1 MMGRLGMA
9 GLSKRKPGR
18 RGLTAAARG
27 MMIALALGAGGCA
40 ASVSPV
46 GGGPADV
53 GTAPSDGASRVEDG
67 RKKLS
72 NTEHIR
78 LAVAKLLEHEADG
91 VQIEID
97 DEVKV
102 EGLTLFRYE
111 LDGGGERGAFGSG
124 VDGAGGT
131 TIGFDES
138 APRLAKALGATRD
151 PVTLARAFGVLDT
164 DIETATALLE
174 ARQVTDMPDDWR
186 PHVKMPSVEA
196 SGDGYVL
203 TYWCESGE
211 PPLFEDRITVKSNG
225 EVTRKRREIWDFLR

>member
-1 MMGRLGMA
+1 MVD
-9 GLSKRKPGR
+9 GLPG
-18 RGLTAAARG
+18 GLTAVARG
-27 MMIALALGAGGCA
+27 IMIALVFGAGACG
-40 ASVSPV
+40 ASVSPA
-46 GGGPADV
+46 GGGAADV
-53 GTAPSDGASRVEDG
+53 GAASRDGASRADDG
-67 RKKLS
+67 SKKLS

-97 DEVKV
+97 DEVRV

-124 VDGAGGT
+124 VDGAGRT

-138 APRLAKALGATRD
+138 APRLAKALGAMRD

-164 DIETATALLE
+164 DIETATALVE

-186 PHVKMPSVEA
+186 PHVKMPAVEA
-196 SGDGYVL
+196 TGDGYVL